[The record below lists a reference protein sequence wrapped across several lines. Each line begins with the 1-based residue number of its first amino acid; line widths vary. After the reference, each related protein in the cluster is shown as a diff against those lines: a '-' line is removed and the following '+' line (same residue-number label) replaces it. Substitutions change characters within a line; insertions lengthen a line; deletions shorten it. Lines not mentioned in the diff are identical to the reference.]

1 MEEAQLAAIQEVAVS
16 ILGLYSMELVE
27 CAAHRAGRQWLIKLL
42 VDKIGGINIHECA
55 RANRAIGEA
64 LEAANI
70 LAEPYALEVSSPG
83 LDRPLKSPRDFER
96 AIGEEVHVQLR
107 QPLAVGAVSLTQVT
121 GSVLAVQPEAV
132 VFTTSAGNVTVPLES
147 IQLAKKS
154 IRW

>member
-1 MEEAQLAAIQEVAVS
+1 MEEAQLSAIQEVAMS
-16 ILGLYSMELVE
+16 ILGSYSMELVE

-42 VDKIGGINIHECA
+42 VDKIGGVNIHECA

-64 LEAANI
+64 LEAANVFS
-70 LAEPYALEVSSPG
+70 EPYTLEVSSPG

-107 QPLAVGAVSLTQVT
+107 QPLAVGAVSLTHVK

-132 VFTTSAGNVTVPLES
+132 VFTTPAGNVTVPLTS
-147 IQLAKKS
+147 IQMAKKT

>member
-1 MEEAQLAAIQEVAVS
+1 MDEAQLSAIQEVAAP
-16 ILGLYSMELVE
+16 ILGSYAMELVE
-27 CAAHRAGRQWLIKLL
+27 CAVHRQGRQWLLKFL
-42 VDKIGGINIHECA
+42 VDKIGGVNIHECA

-64 LEAANI
+64 LEAANMFT
-70 LAEPYALEVSSPG
+70 EPYALEVSSPG

-96 AIGEEVHVQLR
+96 AIGEEVHVELR

-121 GSVLAVQPEAV
+121 GAVLAVQPEAV
-132 VFTTSAGNVTVPLES
+132 VFTTSAGNVTVPMES